1 MNMECHASKAIRGIS
16 SFVAPDGPMHLRLQR
31 TAVVLWLI
39 SLMLPAVRI
48 SNGEILTGIEI
59 FYSSLFFGVIGI
71 LAYPMHSL
79 SAFSNLLFLRE
90 IGHTFSDQSRYP
102 REMTGT
108 LLVAAALFANLY
120 ITGHGMFATHKIGA
134 GTLHYPA
141 HYVWLTSFLVLFI
154 ARIQK
159 SRFDKA
165 NSR

>member
-39 SLMLPAVRI
+39 SLMLPATKT
-48 SNGEILTGIEI
+48 SNGEIVTGIEI

-79 SAFSNLLFLRE
+79 SAFSNFIFFRE
-90 IGHTFSDQSRYP
+90 IGHTFSDQSKY
-102 REMTGT
+102 REMTGVI
-108 LLVAAALFANLY
+108 LVAAALFVNIY
-120 ITGHGMFATHKIGA
+120 VTGHSMFALHKIGA

-159 SRFDKA
+159 SRFDRA
-165 NSR
+165 NS